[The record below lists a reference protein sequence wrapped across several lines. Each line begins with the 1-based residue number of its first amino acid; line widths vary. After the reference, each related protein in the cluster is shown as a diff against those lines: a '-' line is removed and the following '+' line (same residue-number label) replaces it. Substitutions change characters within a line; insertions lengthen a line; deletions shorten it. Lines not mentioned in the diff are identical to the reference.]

1 MSGCVKFVNY
11 DLTGL
16 LVKVTVKDLF
26 IISML
31 SRLMILKCRMAVG

>member
-16 LVKVTVKDLF
+16 LVKVTVKGLF
-26 IISML
+26 LISIISL
-31 SRLMILKCRMAVG
+31 LMILKCHMAVG